1 MFEVEIKNLK
11 TKARIGISVQE
22 RKKFQ
27 TLLITVRFKYLINNK
42 KKLDSIEHLK
52 NYSSIIKF
60 LKLFI
65 EKSAFKSLE
74 RLVFGA
80 KDPKGGACGSLFNVP
95 VDPRINHRVSVT
107 SGILENESI
116 ELLQNFFGEKR
127 KVAKETKTAKE
138 K

>member
-27 TLLITVRFKYLINNK
+27 KLLITVRFKYLINNK

-65 EKSAFKSLE
+65 EKSEFKSLE
-74 RLVFGA
+74 RLVFECSLALEKKYKIKKVFISINKVEVA
-80 KDPKGGACGSLFNVP
+80 KRYKC
-95 VDPRINHRVSVT
+95 
-107 SGILENESI
+107 ESI
-116 ELLQNFFGEKR
+116 SVSK
-127 KVAKETKTAKE
+127 
-138 K
+138 

>member
-11 TKARIGISVQE
+11 TKARIGISAQE

-52 NYSSIIKF
+52 NYSSIIKY

-74 RLVFGA
+74 RLVFECSLALEKKYKIKKVFISINKVEVA
-80 KDPKGGACGSLFNVP
+80 KRYKC
-95 VDPRINHRVSVT
+95 
-107 SGILENESI
+107 ESI
-116 ELLQNFFGEKR
+116 SVSK
-127 KVAKETKTAKE
+127 
-138 K
+138 

>member
-27 TLLITVRFKYLINNK
+27 TLLITVRFKYLIKNK

-65 EKSAFKSLE
+65 EKSEFKSLE
-74 RLVFGA
+74 RLVFECSLALEKKYKIKKIFISINKVEVA
-80 KDPKGGACGSLFNVP
+80 KRYKC
-95 VDPRINHRVSVT
+95 
-107 SGILENESI
+107 ESI
-116 ELLQNFFGEKR
+116 SVSK
-127 KVAKETKTAKE
+127 
-138 K
+138 